1 MNVAFSV
8 LYLFLLTFYLQS
20 GNRMLKEHKIDFLLV
35 FGLVFII
42 EENVKQTVLELMNVP
57 QRAKC

>member
-1 MNVAFSV
+1 
-8 LYLFLLTFYLQS
+8 
-20 GNRMLKEHKIDFLLV
+20 MLKEHKIDFLLV